1 MKKYVPHIVIGIAFF
16 LVGILASP
24 YLLTSKVGVAQKS
37 SNTKVAEVKKEPQ
50 NKVEAF
56 EQCVTDDIAGK
67 LKIITMPESEKKEGD
82 PIWFGGCN
90 GNWLQP
96 VCEVGIKQVNPMF
109 EESLTSCMYK
119 HLF

>member
-1 MKKYVPHIVIGIAFF
+1 MKKTAPFLVIGVICFI
-16 LVGILASP
+16 VGILASP
-24 YLLTSKVGVAQKS
+24 YIMKATDT
-37 SNTKVAEVKKEPQ
+37 TKPKMIENETAVTDKQPQ

-56 EQCVTDDIAGK
+56 EKCAVDDMAGK
-67 LKIITMPESEKKEGD
+67 LKIITMPESERKEGD
-82 PIWFGGCN
+82 PIWWGGCN

-96 VCEVGIKQVNPMF
+96 VCEAGINQMSPMF